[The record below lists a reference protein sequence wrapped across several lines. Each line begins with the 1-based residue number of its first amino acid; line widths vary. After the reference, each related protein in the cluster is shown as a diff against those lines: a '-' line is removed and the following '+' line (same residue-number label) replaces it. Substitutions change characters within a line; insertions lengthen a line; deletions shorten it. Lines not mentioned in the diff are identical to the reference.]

1 MNVGAMFIDLLKNM
15 NMQLSKAYKIKML
28 KKKKIVFFFKFY

>member
-15 NMQLSKAYKIKML
+15 NMQLSKACKIQML
-28 KKKKIVFFFKFY
+28 KKKNCFF